1 MINWRDYGYKPETA
15 AEAIRLEM
23 DRLKEKA
30 PYHDEDWLDDEQY
43 EEYEALKEALWAA
56 ERAYDDEHM
65 IY

>member
-1 MINWRDYGYKPETA
+1 MINWRDYGYEPETA

-23 DRLKEKA
+23 DRLKKKA
-30 PYHDEDWLDDEQY
+30 PYQDEDWLDNEDR